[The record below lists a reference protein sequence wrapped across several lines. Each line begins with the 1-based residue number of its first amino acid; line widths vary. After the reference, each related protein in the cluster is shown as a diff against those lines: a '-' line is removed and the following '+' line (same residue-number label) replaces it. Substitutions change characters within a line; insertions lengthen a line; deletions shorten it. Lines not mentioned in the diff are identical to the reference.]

1 MVLAKNRLRTKLAY
15 ASGDIYGGGAFMV
28 FSLLFMNYLVLVEG
42 LSVLAATVIIFVGR
56 VWDAFD
62 PIIGRISDRTR
73 SRFGRRRV
81 YFLIGMLP
89 VYVSFVTLFYGF
101 GLSHETDHTA
111 LVLYFTFR
119 TSSGEWRSRW

>member
-1 MVLAKNRLRTKLAY
+1 
-15 ASGDIYGGGAFMV
+15 MV

-56 VWDAFD
+56 VWDAFFD
-62 PIIGRISDRTR
+62 PIMGRISDRTR

-101 GLSHETDHTA
+101 GLRVTGPITPHSSSTSPSP
-111 LVLYFTFR
+111 
-119 TSSGEWRSRW
+119 TSSGGWRSRW